1 MAKINEV
8 KDEIE
13 ANELNT
19 VIMMSYFRLSIVER

>member
-19 VIMMSYFRLSIVER
+19 VIMMSYFRLLIVER